1 MTGSII
7 INTPVGADIIVDG
20 KKVGTVGEPVP
31 ETGKLSITTV
41 PTGARVYTKRLGD
54 YIYKGLAPQMMTL
67 AASPVPFLV
76 KVTKPEY
83 SDIYDIVSLVPNGTV
98 SRRYVME
105 RISIEEPE
113 EATTALNV
121 TAHPNAEVFLY
132 MEGAEGFISYGRT
145 PQTLTLKART
155 GAWVPMEEAKR
166 ALAEI
171 RLSAIENERVRT
183 EDEKRTAMVDTA
195 QEEYDNAKAERIDV
209 EETLKGFRESYNLF
223 QVSFNDFF
231 SGYTMFTTEYHS
243 LQADITAIE
252 REILEM
258 ENMSSLDEWRQEYLT
273 SCKSSL
279 ESLKSQQSQ
288 LQGTKDRLEEEKA
301 QWAVDRDY
309 WTSILL
315 DYEQRRQQCR
325 IYEDQMDAELVEAK
339 LRVRAPFWL
348 PTPGMKG
355 VMWHL
360 KLEENGY
367 RTEVDEFLLEPGRPT
382 TKDYALVK
390 ILDVTTPESLAP
402 LIINT
407 PRPLPPD
414 SPFAFAWLYFVSW
427 PQKLPYSAEQ
437 GVEDVTGNR
446 YVCVG
451 HCTYKFIKVRP
462 GRRTYRYHGDPH
474 NTKPVT
480 VTLDIAPGETRY
492 VQIDLVG
499 LTAKER
505 RVIELSGS
513 DWLSCGGG
521 ASPRSRFAAT
531 KAAGRVS

>member
-1 MTGSII
+1 MTEDGSVII
-7 INTPVGADIIVDG
+7 ESPVGADIFVDG
-20 KKVGTVGEPVP
+20 EKVGTVGKPIP
-31 ETGKLSITTV
+31 ETGGLAITTV
-41 PTGARVYTKRLGD
+41 PTGARIYTKRLGE
-54 YIYKGLAPQMMTL
+54 YVYSGLSPQTL
-67 AASPVPFLV
+67 TLPASAVPLLV
-76 KVTKPEY
+76 KVTKSEY
-83 SDIYDIVSLVPNGTV
+83 SDVNDIIYLVPKGTV
-98 SRRYVME
+98 RRLYAME
-105 RISIEEPE
+105 RIAIEEPE
-113 EATTALNV
+113 EATTALTV
-121 TAHPNAEVFLY
+121 MAHPNAEVFLY

-145 PQTLTLKART
+145 PRTFTLKART

-407 PRPLPPD
+407 PRPQPPD
-414 SPFAFAWLYFVSW
+414 SPFAFAWLFLITW
-427 PQKLPYSAEQ
+427 PKGLISRIT
-437 GVEDVTGNR
+437 DVTSSSCICSKFEGCG
-446 YVCVG
+446 YQ
-451 HCTYKFIKVRP
+451 FIKVKP
-462 GRRTYRYHGDPH
+462 GRRTYLFSGNAAYVRPI
-474 NTKPVT
+474 TK
-480 VTLDIAPGETRY
+480 TLDIAPGETRY
-492 VQIDLVG
+492 VQLDAVKPTEAEKLQMG
-499 LTAKER
+499 
-505 RVIELSGS
+505 

-521 ASPRSRFAAT
+521 ASSRSRFAAT
-531 KAAGRVS
+531 KAAGMVG